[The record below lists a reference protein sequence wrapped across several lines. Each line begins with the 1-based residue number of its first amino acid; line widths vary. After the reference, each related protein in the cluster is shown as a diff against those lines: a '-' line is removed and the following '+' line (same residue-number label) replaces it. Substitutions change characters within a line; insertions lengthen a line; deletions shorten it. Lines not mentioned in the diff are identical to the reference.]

1 MLHKIN
7 ILWIFCLFFYMPVC
21 FSVCCLPLLL
31 VSFAGKAYC
40 WHAIKIPETS
50 IC

>member
-1 MLHKIN
+1 MDMLF
-7 ILWIFCLFFYMPVC
+7 IFFICLYV